1 MKNHN
6 ALIFDIDGTLWNAC
20 AASAIV
26 TYSLHI
32 TLTILDEKGKQ
43 DRSRKENNWRGN
55 SIQELISYGMQ
66 K

>member
-43 DRSRKENNWRGN
+43 DRSRKENN
-55 SIQELISYGMQ
+55 
-66 K
+66 